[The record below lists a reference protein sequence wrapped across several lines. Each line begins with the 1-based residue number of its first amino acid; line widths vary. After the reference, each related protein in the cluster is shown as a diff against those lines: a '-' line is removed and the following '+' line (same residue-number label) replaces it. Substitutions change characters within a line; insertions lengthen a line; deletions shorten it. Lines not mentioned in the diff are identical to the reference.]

1 MKKHNYSILVKRNN
15 TTINYP
21 FCKTNNDKYAA
32 SCIKQKR
39 HL

>member
-1 MKKHNYSILVKRNN
+1 MKKHNNSILVKRNN

-21 FCKTNNDKYAA
+21 VCKTNNDKYAA
-32 SCIKQKR
+32 SRIKQKR